1 MVEHGTLANHC
12 RDMRR
17 HYHLTPADRVLQF
30 ASLSFDPSLEQIL
43 TALMAGARLVLR
55 EGDALAAADFHRM
68 VVERELSVVNIPPAY
83 WHSWAQWA
91 AESATEDEPTP
102 HLRLVIVG
110 GDAMS
115 AETLSLWRR
124 TPMRGARLL
133 NAYGPTETTITATT
147 FEVPQEG
154 ETAGLSRLPIGR
166 PLANRKAYLLDANQQ
181 PVPVGVA
188 GELYLGGA
196 GLARGYLNR
205 PELTA
210 ERFIGLRIGTLGLR
224 IEEHSTGNGTQ
235 GGESAI
241 RNPQSAIR
249 VYKTGDLARYLPDG
263 CIEFLGRRD
272 HQVKIRGFR
281 VELGEIEAALKLSP
295 GVRTA
300 AVQAR
305 TTPGDGNKRLVAFI
319 APDPLKD
326 FDVAE
331 LRAFLKS
338 KLPDYMTPSLFITL
352 DELPMTPGG
361 KIDRRAL
368 DLMEIAPQ
376 ADMERY
382 VAPRNSIEEEIAGI
396 WGAVL
401 GLQRVGVTDNFFE
414 LGGHSLL
421 ATQVI
426 ARVRDAFST
435 ELPLRALFE
444 APTVEGMALLI
455 TERQA
460 EAVDSATLER
470 LLAEIEALSE
480 EKSA

>member
-1 MVEHGTLANHC
+1 
-12 RDMRR
+12 
-17 HYHLTPADRVLQF
+17 
-30 ASLSFDPSLEQIL
+30 
-43 TALMAGARLVLR
+43 
-55 EGDALAAADFHRM
+55 
-68 VVERELSVVNIPPAY
+68 
-83 WHSWAQWA
+83 
-91 AESATEDEPTP
+91 
-102 HLRLVIVG
+102 
-110 GDAMS
+110 MS
-115 AETLSLWRR
+115 AETLSIWRR

-166 PLANRKAYLLDANQQ
+166 PLANRRAYLLDANQQ
-181 PVPVGVA
+181 PVPIGVA

-210 ERFIGLRIGTLGLR
+210 ERFVELEIA
-224 IEEHSTGNGTQ
+224 
-235 GGESAI
+235 GG
-241 RNPQSAIR
+241 R
-249 VYKTGDLARYLPDG
+249 VYRTGDLARYLPDG
-263 CIEFLGRRD
+263 RIEFLGRRD

-295 GVRTA
+295 GVRAA

-305 TTPGDGNKRLVAFI
+305 TTPGDGNKRLVAFV
-319 APDPLKD
+319 APDPAAN
-326 FDVAE
+326 FDAADV
-331 LRAFLKS
+331 RAFLKS

-352 DELPMTPGG
+352 EELPLTPGG

-368 DLMEIAPQ
+368 DSMEIAPQ

-382 VAPRNSIEEEIAGI
+382 VAPRNSVEEEIAGI

-426 ARVRDAFST
+426 ARARDAFST

-460 EAVDSATLER
+460 DAVDSATLER
-470 LLAEIEALSE
+470 LLAEIEALPE
-480 EKSA
+480 VESA